1 MSRSPGGLTHTYTR
15 NPSPNVQHAHAHVRV
30 HVHVHVHDMYPE
42 FSGYLHGG
50 SGEERPRLARSQC
63 WCPRDVRRRVGGMGV
78 AQLFSVQFSPR
89 VKTVVPLG

>member
-1 MSRSPGGLTHTYTR
+1 M
-15 NPSPNVQHAHAHVRV
+15 RV
-30 HVHVHVHDMYPE
+30 HVHVHVHVHDTYSCPE

-50 SGEERPRLARSQC
+50 SGEERPRLARSQLVSQG
-63 WCPRDVRRRVGGMGV
+63 RRRRVGGMGV